1 VDQAIA
7 KGGKSHL
14 AYMDAAHWSTIQC
27 ALQDTYTEVAW
38 THEGT
43 LTAFLKYAS
52 VITVRV
58 MSD

>member
-1 VDQAIA
+1 MHKIGTVDQATA

-27 ALQDTYTEVAW
+27 TLRDTYTEVAW

-43 LTAFLKYAS
+43 LIAFFE
-52 VITVRV
+52 IR
-58 MSD
+58 

>member
-1 VDQAIA
+1 MCTHMHKIGTVDQATA

-27 ALQDTYTEVAW
+27 ALRDTYTEVAW

-43 LTAFLKYAS
+43 LTPFFE
-52 VITVRV
+52 IR
-58 MSD
+58 